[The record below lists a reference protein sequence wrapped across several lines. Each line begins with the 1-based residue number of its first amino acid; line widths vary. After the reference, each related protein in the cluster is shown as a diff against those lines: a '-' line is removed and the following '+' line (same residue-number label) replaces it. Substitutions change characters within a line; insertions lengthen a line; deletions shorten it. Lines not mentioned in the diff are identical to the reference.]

1 VTGHATP
8 LTAFEVEM
16 NKIRILIV
24 DDHPVVRQ
32 GLRTFFSKCPDLE
45 VAGEAADG
53 LALLDQVAAARPDV
67 VLLDI
72 RMPGMSGI
80 EVARHLRREHPDVKV
95 ILLTT
100 YEDEEYLFGAL
111 RVGAHAYLL
120 KSASHD
126 MLASAI
132 RSVYAGERLLSPP
145 LVDKVLNRFEELA
158 RAKAQQDS
166 GLTEQEAQILRA
178 MESGA
183 SNKEIADQ
191 LFWSEITVKR
201 KVQDIFEKLGVDN
214 RVKAVAEAI
223 RRGLI

>member
-1 VTGHATP
+1 
-8 LTAFEVEM
+8 M
-16 NKIRILIV
+16 DKIRILIG

-32 GLRTFFSKCPDLE
+32 GLRAFLSTFPDLE
-45 VAGEAADG
+45 VVGEAASG
-53 LALLDQVAAARPDV
+53 LSVLDQVAELHPDV
-67 VLLDI
+67 VLLDV
-72 RMPGMSGI
+72 RMPGLSGI
-80 EVARHLRREHPDVKV
+80 EAARRLRREHPAAKL
-95 ILLTT
+95 ILFTT
-100 YEDEEYLFGAL
+100 YDDEEYLFSAL

-132 RSVYAGERLLSPP
+132 RAVHAGERMLSPP

-158 RAKAQQDS
+158 RAKAQKDT
-166 GLTEQEAQILRA
+166 GLTEEEVHILQA

-191 LFWSEITVKR
+191 LFWSEVTVKR
-201 KVQDIFEKLGVDN
+201 KVQDIFERLGVDN
-214 RVKAVAEAI
+214 RVRAVAEAI

>member
-1 VTGHATP
+1 
-8 LTAFEVEM
+8 M
-16 NKIRILIV
+16 DRIRILIA

-32 GLRTFFSKCPDLE
+32 GLRTFLSTCPDLE
-45 VAGEAADG
+45 VVGEATNG
-53 LALLDQVAAARPDV
+53 FTTLDQVRALRPDV

-72 RMPGMSGI
+72 RMPGLSGI
-80 EVARHLRREHPDVKV
+80 EAAHRLRRAHPEVKV
-95 ILLTT
+95 ILFTT
-100 YEDEEYLFGAL
+100 YDDEEYLFGAL

-120 KSASHD
+120 KSSSHD
-126 MLASAI
+126 TLAAAI

-145 LVDKVLNRFEELA
+145 LVDKVLSRFEELA

-166 GLTEQEAQILRA
+166 GLTEQEFQILQA
-178 MESGA
+178 MEDGA
-183 SNKEIADQ
+183 SNKEIADR
-191 LFWSEITVKR
+191 LHWSEITVKR